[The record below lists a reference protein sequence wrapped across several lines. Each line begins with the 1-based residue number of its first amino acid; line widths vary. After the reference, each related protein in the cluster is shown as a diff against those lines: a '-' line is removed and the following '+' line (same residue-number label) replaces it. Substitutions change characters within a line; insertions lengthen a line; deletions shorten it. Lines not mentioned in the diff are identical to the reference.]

1 MSAPFP
7 DPSLPR
13 GDGRVAVV
21 TGANRGLGRAI
32 ALGLARLGHQVRVAA
47 RNREAAEAVAS
58 ALRGEGLIATAFVLD
73 VSDDA
78 SVSAA
83 APVLAS
89 ADVIVNNA
97 AILPDQGVSA
107 LEVPI
112 DIVRRTLE
120 VNTVGAIAVMQC
132 AAPAMRARRYG
143 RIVNVS
149 SDWGALSLMAGHQLA
164 YRVSKAALNAASRV
178 FADELRADGVL
189 VNAMHPG
196 WVRTEMGGADALLEP
211 EAAADTALWLA
222 TLPADGP
229 TNGFFHNRV
238 PHAW

>member
-1 MSAPFP
+1 MSHPFP

-47 RNREAAEAVAS
+47 RDRAAAERVAEAIRSEGLTAS
-58 ALRGEGLIATAFVLD
+58 ALVLD
-73 VSDDA
+73 VADDA
-78 SVSAA
+78 SVAA
-83 APVLAS
+83 AAATLAS
-89 ADVIVNNA
+89 ADVLVNNA
-97 AILPDQGVSA
+97 AILPDNGVSA
-107 LEVPI
+107 LDVPI

-120 VNTVGAIAVMQC
+120 VNTTGAIALMQIV
-132 AAPAMRARRYG
+132 APAMRARRYG

-149 SDWGALSLMAGHQLA
+149 SDWGAIALMASHQLA

-178 FADELRADGVL
+178 FADELKGDGVL

-196 WVRTEMGGADALLEP
+196 WVRTEMGGPQALLEP
-211 EAAADTALWLA
+211 EIAADTALWLA
-222 TLPADGP
+222 TLPAGGP
-229 TNGFFHNRV
+229 TNGFFRERA
-238 PHAW
+238 PHPW